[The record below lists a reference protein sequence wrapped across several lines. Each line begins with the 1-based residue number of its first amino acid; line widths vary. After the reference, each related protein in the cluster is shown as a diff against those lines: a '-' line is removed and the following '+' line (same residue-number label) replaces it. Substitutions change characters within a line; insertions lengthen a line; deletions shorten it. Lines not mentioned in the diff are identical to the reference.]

1 MSDKPIDHLPS
12 ILAPWYVVYMEHTV
26 TGKPEYYRSINDQ
39 IGTPAF
45 FSPVKGLALTF
56 QNIRDAARV
65 AASMQPGACIR
76 VLITKEDAK
85 EFGHAG

>member
-1 MSDKPIDHLPS
+1 MSDKPIENLPS
-12 ILAPWYVVYMEHTV
+12 ILAPWFVVYMEHPA
-26 TGKPEYYRSINDQ
+26 TGKTEYYRSINNEVE
-39 IGTPAF
+39 GPSF

-65 AASMQPGACIR
+65 AASLQPGACIR
-76 VLITKEDAK
+76 VLITKEDAR